1 MLAQVLLGV
10 EKTDRL
16 DRLYGLYLAVVRPR
30 LACLRVHAAAKA
42 PIVWRPFQQR
52 VR

>member
-1 MLAQVLLGV
+1 MFAQALLGV

-16 DRLYGLYLAVVRPR
+16 DRLYGLHLAVVGPR

-42 PIVWRPFQQR
+42 PRVWRPFQQR

>member
-1 MLAQVLLGV
+1 MLAQALLGI
-10 EKTDRL
+10 EKTDRS
-16 DRLYGLYLAVVRPR
+16 DRLYGLHLTIVRPR

-42 PIVWRPFQQR
+42 PRVWRPFQQR

>member
-16 DRLYGLYLAVVRPR
+16 DRLYGLHLAVVGPR
-30 LACLRVHAAAKA
+30 LACLRVHAATKA
-42 PIVWRPFQQR
+42 PRVWRPFQQR